1 MKIRELHMTIKKTI
15 KMKTKILIY
24 AYAFVLLLFSCVE
37 EHTYP
42 DEIVFDPD
50 VSATQ
55 TNLGQEIVFTDY
67 SSGVVSRL
75 WTFPGG
81 TPATSTDKEAT
92 VSFSEVGLLT
102 CTIENTFSNG
112 ATESKVMYIQVGSGL
127 INFDVSAY
135 KTDASQPIT
144 FTDNSNSVAS
154 RVWTFPGGTPAT
166 STDAEVNVS
175 FGQEG
180 PVVCTLEVAFLN
192 GITDTQQISIQVG
205 NEQYV
210 RSVFGFED
218 STLATEM
225 WQSWISNG
233 TDAMVFSVEN
243 TSGGG
248 ALETDGF
255 AKIVINTARIESQ
268 LYTKGNIGFPN
279 AVLESNKKYEFS
291 FYVKSADFSEV
302 TAAEVSN
309 QSDDQSW
316 KNFAWYS
323 PIPEVS
329 NEWSFKTITFLTGD
343 LTQVYS
349 EGKAVNAW
357 TQFKFVQQTT
367 GTLYIDE
374 ISLKEVP

>member
-1 MKIRELHMTIKKTI
+1 MKA
-15 KMKTKILIY
+15 KILTLTF
-24 AYAFVLLLFSCVE
+24 AFALLLLCCE
-37 EHTYP
+37 EKHIYP

-50 VSATQ
+50 VSTTQ
-55 TNLGQEIVFTDY
+55 TNLGEPVVFTDY
-67 SSGVVSRL
+67 SSGVVSRK
-75 WTFPGG
+75 WTFPSG
-81 TPATSTDKEAT
+81 TPSSSTDKQVN
-92 VSFSEVGLLT
+92 VSFSEVGLIT
-102 CTIENTFSNG
+102 STIENTFSDG
-112 ATESKVMYIQVGSGL
+112 ITESKDIYVQVGSGL
-127 INFDVSAY
+127 INFNVSSYQTNANE
-135 KTDASQPIT
+135 PII
-144 FTDNSNSVAS
+144 FKDNSNSVAS
-154 RVWTFPGGTPAT
+154 RVWTFPGGTPST
-166 STDAEVNVS
+166 STDEEVSVTFS
-175 FGQEG
+175 QEG
-180 PVVCTLEVAFLN
+180 PVVCNLEVTFLN
-192 GITDTQQISIQVG
+192 GITDSETINIQVG
-205 NEQYV
+205 TEQYV

-225 WQSWISNG
+225 WESWISNG

-243 TSGGG
+243 ASGGG

-255 AKIVINTARIESQ
+255 AKIVINTARVESQ
-268 LYTKGNIGFPN
+268 LFTKGNIGFPN
-279 AVLESNKKYEFS
+279 AVLESNKTYEFS

-309 QSDDQSW
+309 LSDEQSW

-329 NEWSFKTITFLTGD
+329 NEWSFKTITFQTGD

>member
-1 MKIRELHMTIKKTI
+1 MN
-15 KMKTKILIY
+15 TKFLIY
-24 AYAFVLLLFSCVE
+24 AFAVVLLLLGCDDQ
-37 EHTYP
+37 HTYP

-50 VSATQ
+50 VSTTQ
-55 TNLGQEIVFTDY
+55 TNLGQEVVFTDY

-81 TPATSTDKEAT
+81 TPATSSDSEVY
-92 VSFSEVGLLT
+92 VSFSSVGLIT

-112 ATESKVMYIQVGSGL
+112 ITESKNIYVQVGSGL

-154 RVWTFPGGTPAT
+154 RIWTFPGGTPAT
-166 STDAEVNVS
+166 STDAEVSVS

-180 PVVCTLEVAFLN
+180 PVVCILEVTFLN
-192 GITDTQQISIQVG
+192 GITDTQEINIQVG

-225 WQSWISNG
+225 WETWVSNG

-243 TSGGG
+243 SMGEG
-248 ALETDGF
+248 ALGTNGF
-255 AKIVINTARIESQ
+255 AKIVINTANVESQ

-291 FYVKSADFSEV
+291 FYVKSADFNQV
-302 TAAEVSN
+302 TAAEVTN
-309 QSDDQSW
+309 QSDIQSW

-323 PIPEVS
+323 PIPQVT
-329 NEWSFKTITFLTGD
+329 NEWSFRTVTFQTGD

-349 EGKAVNAW
+349 EGRANNAY
-357 TQFKFVQQTT
+357 TQFKFVQPAI
-367 GTLYIDE
+367 GTIYIDE
-374 ISLKEVP
+374 ISLKEIP

>member
-1 MKIRELHMTIKKTI
+1 
-15 KMKTKILIY
+15 MKTKILIY
-24 AYAFVLLLFSCVE
+24 AFAFVLLLFGCVE

-50 VSATQ
+50 VSTNQ
-55 TNLGQEIVFTDY
+55 TNLGQEVIFTDY

-75 WTFPGG
+75 WTFQGG
-81 TPATSTDKEAT
+81 TPATSTDKVAI
-92 VSFSEVGLLT
+92 VGFSEVGLLT

-112 ATESKVMYIQVGSGL
+112 VTESKVMYIQVGSGL

-135 KTDASQPIT
+135 KTDASQPIA
-144 FTDNSNSVAS
+144 FKDNSNSVAS
-154 RVWTFPGGTPAT
+154 RIWTFPGGTPAT
-166 STDAEVNVS
+166 STDTEVNVS
-175 FGQEG
+175 FGKEG
-180 PVVCTLEVAFLN
+180 PVVCTLEVTFLN
-192 GITDTQQISIQVG
+192 GITDTQEIKIQVG

-218 STLATEM
+218 SALATEM
-225 WQSWISNG
+225 WQSWVSNS
-233 TDAMVFSVEN
+233 TNAMIFSVEN
-243 TSGGG
+243 APGAG
-248 ALETDGF
+248 ALGTNGF
-255 AKIVINTARIESQ
+255 AKIVINSPRVESQ

-291 FYVKSADFSEV
+291 FYVKSANFSEV

-309 QSDDQSW
+309 QSDVQSW

-323 PIPEVS
+323 PIREVS
-329 NEWSFKTITFLTGD
+329 NEWSFKTITFQTGD
-343 LTQVYS
+343 LAQVYS